1 MLNLKIKEMKKLIIG
16 AVILLVQ
23 MSFGQVTKEL
33 GDFDTVKVYDKL
45 NVKLVQSSEN
55 KIVIKGAREAELEA
69 VNKNGILKI
78 RMPFPKLLSGNDL
91 EVTLY
96 YKHIEL
102 IDVNEGANVTSSEAI
117 KATSFKVSA
126 QEGGKINVDLDVEK
140 LNVSS
145 VSGGEI
151 TLTGKATNQDA
162 KLGAGGYLLASKLST
177 AQTKVS
183 VSAGGK
189 ADVNASTLVD
199 AKVSAGGS
207 IYIYGK
213 PKQINQKTVF
223 GGKIE
228 EVK

>member
-1 MLNLKIKEMKKLIIG
+1 MKKLIIG
-16 AVILLVQ
+16 AAILLVQ

-45 NVKLVQSSEN
+45 SVKLVQSSEN
-55 KIVIKGAREAELEA
+55 KVVIKGAREAEVEA
-69 VNKNGILKI
+69 VNKNGILKL

-91 EVTLY
+91 DITLY
-96 YKHIEL
+96 YKHLEL
-102 IDVNEGANVTSSEAI
+102 IDVNEGANVTSKEAI

-126 QEGGKINVDLDVEK
+126 QEGATINVDLNVDK
-140 LNVSS
+140 LKVSS
-145 VSGGEI
+145 VSGGSI
-151 TLTGKATNQDA
+151 TLTGKAENQVA
-162 KLGAGGYLLASKLST
+162 SLGAGGYLLASKLNTS
-177 AQTKVS
+177 QTTVS

>member
-1 MLNLKIKEMKKLIIG
+1 MKKLIIG
-16 AVILLVQ
+16 AAILFVQ
-23 MSFGQVTKEL
+23 MSFGQVTKDL
-33 GDFDTVKVYDKL
+33 GDFDSVKVFDKL
-45 NVKLVQSSEN
+45 SVKLVQSSEN
-55 KIVIKGAREAELEA
+55 KIVIKGARESEVEV
-69 VNKNGILKI
+69 VNKKGLLKL

-91 EVTLY
+91 DITVY
-96 YKHIEL
+96 YKHLEL
-102 IDVNEGANVTSSEAI
+102 IDVNEGANVTSKEAI

-126 QEGGKINVDLDVEK
+126 QEGGTIDANLDVDK
-140 LNVSS
+140 LKVSS
-145 VSGGEI
+145 VSGGSI
-151 TLTGKATNQDA
+151 TLYGKAANQDA
-162 KLGAGGYLLASKLST
+162 SLGAGGYLLASKLITS
-177 AQTKVS
+177 QTTVS

-189 ADVNASTLVD
+189 ADVNAFTLVD

>member
-1 MLNLKIKEMKKLIIG
+1 MKKLIIG
-16 AVILLVQ
+16 AAILVAQL
-23 MSFGQVTKEL
+23 SFGQVTKDL
-33 GDFDTVKVYDKL
+33 GDFDSVKVFDKL
-45 NVKLVQSSEN
+45 SVKLVQSSEN
-55 KIVIKGAREAELEA
+55 KIVIKGARETELEA

-102 IDVNEGANVTSSEAI
+102 IDVNEGAEVTSKETL

-126 QEGGKINVDLDVEK
+126 QEGGKINVDLNVDK
-140 LNVSS
+140 LKVSS

-151 TLTGKATNQDA
+151 TATGKADNLDA
-162 KLGAGGYLLASKLST
+162 SLGAGGYFLGSKLATS
-177 AQTKVS
+177 QTKVS

-213 PKQINQKTVF
+213 PKQINQKTVL

-228 EVK
+228 EIK

>member
-1 MLNLKIKEMKKLIIG
+1 MKKLLIG
-16 AVILLVQ
+16 VAILFVQ
-23 MSFGQVTKEL
+23 MTFAQVTKEV
-33 GDFDTVKVYDKL
+33 GDFDEVKVFDKL
-45 NVKLVQSSEN
+45 HVKLVASSDN
-55 KIVIKGAREAELEA
+55 KVVIKGARESEVEV
-69 VNKNGILKI
+69 VNKKGILKL
-78 RMPFPKLLSGNDL
+78 RMPFPKLLSGDDL
-91 EVTLY
+91 DITLY

-102 IDVNEGANVTSSEAI
+102 IDVNEGAMVSSKETV

-126 QEGGKINVDLDVEK
+126 QEGGKINVDLDVDK
-140 LNVSS
+140 LKVSS

-162 KLGAGGYLLASKLST
+162 SLGAGGFLLASKLVTS
-177 AQTKVS
+177 QTTVS

-189 ADVNASTLVD
+189 ADVNASTLVE

>member
-1 MLNLKIKEMKKLIIG
+1 MKKLIIG
-16 AVILLVQ
+16 AVILFAQL
-23 MSFGQVTKEL
+23 SFGQVTKEL

-45 NVKLVQSSEN
+45 SVKLVQSSEN
-55 KIVIKGAREAELEA
+55 KLVVKGAREAELEA

-102 IDVNEGANVTSSEAI
+102 IDVNEGAAVTSKETI

-126 QEGGKINVDLDVEK
+126 QEGGKINVDLNVDK
-140 LNVSS
+140 LKVSS

-151 TLTGKATNQDA
+151 TATGKADNLDA
-162 KLGAGGYLLASKLST
+162 GLGAGGYFLGSKLATS
-177 AQTKVS
+177 QTKVS

-213 PKQINQKTVF
+213 PKQINKKTVF

>member
-1 MLNLKIKEMKKLIIG
+1 MKKLIIG
-16 AVILLVQ
+16 AVILFAQL
-23 MSFGQVTKEL
+23 SFGQVTKEL

-45 NVKLVQSSEN
+45 SVKLVQSSEN
-55 KIVIKGAREAELEA
+55 KLVVKGAREAELEA

-102 IDVNEGANVTSSEAI
+102 IDVNEGAAVTSKETI

-126 QEGGKINVDLDVEK
+126 QEGGKINVDLNVDK
-140 LNVSS
+140 LKVSS

-151 TLTGKATNQDA
+151 TATGKADNLDA
-162 KLGAGGYLLASKLST
+162 GLGAGGYFLGSKLATS
-177 AQTKVS
+177 QTKVS

>member
-1 MLNLKIKEMKKLIIG
+1 MKKLIIG
-16 AVILLVQ
+16 AAILVAQ
-23 MSFGQVTKEL
+23 MSFAQVTKNL

-45 NVKLVQSSEN
+45 SVKLVQSSEN
-55 KIVIKGAREAELEA
+55 KIVVKGAREAELEA
-69 VNKNGILKI
+69 VNKNGILKV

-91 EVTLY
+91 EVTVY

-102 IDVNEGANVTSSEAI
+102 IDVNEGASVTSNETI
-117 KATSFKVSA
+117 KATAFKVSA

-151 TLTGKATNQDA
+151 TLSGKASNQDA
-162 KLGAGGYLLASKLST
+162 GLGAGGYLLASKLATS
-177 AQTKVS
+177 QTKVS

-207 IYIYGK
+207 IYIYGN
-213 PKQINQKTVF
+213 PKQINQKTVL

-228 EVK
+228 QVK

>member
-1 MLNLKIKEMKKLIIG
+1 MKKLIIG
-16 AVILLVQ
+16 AAILFVQ
-23 MSFGQVTKEL
+23 MSFGQVTKDL

-45 NVKLVQSSEN
+45 SVKLVQSSEN
-55 KIVIKGAREAELEA
+55 KVVIKGARETELEA
-69 VNKNGILKI
+69 VNKNGVLKL

-102 IDVNEGANVTSSEAI
+102 IDANEGAEVISKEAI

-126 QEGGKINVDLDVEK
+126 QEGAKINVDLNVDK
-140 LNVSS
+140 LKVSS

-151 TLTGKATNQDA
+151 TATGKADNLEA
-162 KLGAGGYLLASKLST
+162 SLGAGGYFLGSKLST
-177 AQTKVS
+177 SQTKVS

>member
-1 MLNLKIKEMKKLIIG
+1 MKKLIIG
-16 AVILLVQ
+16 AAILFVQ

-45 NVKLVQSSEN
+45 SVKLIPSSEN
-55 KIVIKGAREAELEA
+55 KVVIKGAREAELEA
-69 VNKNGILKI
+69 VNKNGVLKL

-102 IDVNEGANVTSSEAI
+102 IDVNEGAEVISKEAI

-126 QEGGKINVDLDVEK
+126 QEGGKINVDLDVDK
-140 LNVSS
+140 LKVSS

-151 TLTGKATNQDA
+151 TATGKADNLDA
-162 KLGAGGYLLASKLST
+162 SLGAGGYFLGSKLATS
-177 AQTKVS
+177 QTKVS

>member
-1 MLNLKIKEMKKLIIG
+1 MKKLIIG
-16 AVILLVQ
+16 AAILFVQ
-23 MSFGQVTKEL
+23 MSFGQVTKEV
-33 GDFDTVKVYDKL
+33 GDFDTVKVFDKL
-45 NVKLVQSSEN
+45 SVKLVQSSEN
-55 KIVIKGAREAELEA
+55 KVVIKGARESEVEV
-69 VNKNGILKI
+69 VNKKGVLKL
-78 RMPFPKLLSGNDL
+78 RMPFPKLLSGDDL
-91 EVTLY
+91 DITLY

-102 IDVNEGANVTSSEAI
+102 IDVNEGAYVSSKEAI

-126 QEGGKINVDLDVEK
+126 QEGGKINAELDVNK
-140 LNVSS
+140 LKVSS

-151 TLTGKATNQDA
+151 TLSGKADNQDA
-162 KLGAGGYLLASKLST
+162 SLGAGGYLLASKLST
-177 AQTKVS
+177 SQTTVS

>member
-1 MLNLKIKEMKKLIIG
+1 MKKLIIG
-16 AVILLVQ
+16 AAILFVQ

-45 NVKLVQSSEN
+45 SVKLVPSSEN
-55 KIVIKGAREAELEA
+55 KVVIKGAREAELEA
-69 VNKNGILKI
+69 VNKNGVLKL

-102 IDVNEGANVTSSEAI
+102 IDVNEGAEVISKEAI

-126 QEGGKINVDLDVEK
+126 QEGGKINVDLDVDK
-140 LNVSS
+140 LKVSS

-151 TLTGKATNQDA
+151 TATGKADNLEA
-162 KLGAGGYLLASKLST
+162 SLGAGGYFLGSKLATS
-177 AQTKVS
+177 QTKVS

>member
-1 MLNLKIKEMKKLIIG
+1 MKKLIIG
-16 AVILLVQ
+16 MLILFLQ
-23 MSFGQVTKEL
+23 MSFGQVTKTL
-33 GDFDTVKVYDKL
+33 GDFDTIKVYDKL

-55 KIVIKGAREAELEA
+55 KLVVKGAREAELEA

-78 RMPFPKLLSGNDL
+78 RMPFPKLLSGEDL

-102 IDVNEGANVTSSEAI
+102 IDVNEGAIVSGSETI

-126 QEGGKINVDLDVEK
+126 QEGGKINVDLEVEK
-140 LNVSS
+140 LKVSS

-151 TLTGKATNQDA
+151 TLTGKASNQVA
-162 KLGAGGYLLASKLST
+162 SLGAGGYLLASKLATS
-177 AQTKVS
+177 QTTVS

-189 ADVNASTLVD
+189 ADVNASMLVD

>member
-1 MLNLKIKEMKKLIIG
+1 MKKLIIG
-16 AVILLVQ
+16 AAILFVQ

-33 GDFDTVKVYDKL
+33 GDFDTVKVFDKL
-45 NVKLVQSSEN
+45 SVKLVQSSEN
-55 KIVIKGAREAELEA
+55 KIVIKGAREAEVEA
-69 VNKNGILKI
+69 VNKNGILKL

-91 EVTLY
+91 DITLY

-102 IDVNEGANVTSSEAI
+102 IDVNEGAEAKSSETI

-126 QEGGKINVDLDVEK
+126 QEGGLINVDLNVDK
-140 LNVSS
+140 LKVSS
-145 VSGGEI
+145 VSGGSI
-151 TLTGKATNQDA
+151 TLTGKAENQVA
-162 KLGAGGYLLASKLST
+162 SLGAGGYLLASKLNTS
-177 AQTKVS
+177 QTTVS

>member
-1 MLNLKIKEMKKLIIG
+1 MRKLIIG
-16 AVILLVQ
+16 VAILFVQ

-33 GDFDTVKVYDKL
+33 GDFDTVKVFDKL
-45 NVKLVQSSEN
+45 SVKLVQGSEN
-55 KIVIKGAREAELEA
+55 KIVIKGARETEVEA
-69 VNKNGILKI
+69 VNKNGILKL

-91 EVTLY
+91 DITLY

-102 IDVNEGANVTSSEAI
+102 IDVNEGATVTSNEAI

-126 QEGGKINVDLDVEK
+126 QEGGIINVDLNVDK
-140 LNVSS
+140 LKVSS
-145 VSGGEI
+145 VSGGSI
-151 TLTGKATNQDA
+151 TLTGKAENQVA
-162 KLGAGGYLLASKLST
+162 SLGAGGYLLASKLNTS
-177 AQTKVS
+177 QTTVS

>member
-1 MLNLKIKEMKKLIIG
+1 MKKLII
-16 AVILLVQ
+16 AAAILVAQL
-23 MSFGQVTKEL
+23 SFGQVTKEL
-33 GDFDTVKVYDKL
+33 GDFDAVKVFDKL
-45 NVKLVQSSEN
+45 SVKLVASSEN
-55 KIVIKGAREAELEA
+55 KIVIKGTREAELEA
-69 VNKNGILKI
+69 VNKNGILKL
-78 RMPFPKLLSGNDL
+78 RMPFPKLLSGDDL
-91 EVTLY
+91 DITLY

-102 IDVNEGANVTSSEAI
+102 IDVNEGATVTSSETI
-117 KATSFKVSA
+117 KVTSFKVSA
-126 QEGGKINVDLDVEK
+126 QEGGKINADLDVDK
-140 LNVSS
+140 LKVSS

-151 TLTGKATNQDA
+151 TLTGKAENQVA
-162 KLGAGGYLLASKLST
+162 SLGAGGYLLASKLITS
-177 AQTKVS
+177 QTTVS

>member
-1 MLNLKIKEMKKLIIG
+1 MKKLII
-16 AVILLVQ
+16 AAAIVFAQL
-23 MSFGQVTKEL
+23 SFSQVTKEL
-33 GDFDTVKVYDKL
+33 GDFDSVKVFDKL
-45 NVKLVQSSEN
+45 YVKLVPSSEN
-55 KIVIKGAREAELEA
+55 KIVIKGARESEVEV
-69 VNKNGILKI
+69 VNKSGLIKL
-78 RMPFPKLLSGNDL
+78 RMPFPKLLSGDDL
-91 EVTLY
+91 DITLY
-96 YKHIEL
+96 YKRIEL
-102 IDVNEGANVTSSEAI
+102 IDVNEGAIASSTETI

-126 QEGGKINVDLDVEK
+126 QEGGKINVDLNVEK
-140 LNVSS
+140 LDVSS

-162 KLGAGGYLLASKLST
+162 KLGAGGYLLASKLDT

>member
-1 MLNLKIKEMKKLIIG
+1 MKKLLIG
-16 AVILLVQ
+16 AAILVAQ
-23 MSFGQVTKEL
+23 MSFGQITKNL
-33 GDFDTVKVYDKL
+33 GDFDSVKVFDKL
-45 NVKLVQSSEN
+45 HVKLVQSSEN
-55 KIVIKGAREAELEA
+55 KIVIKGARESEVEV
-69 VNKNGILKI
+69 VNKQGLLKL
-78 RMPFPKLLSGNDL
+78 RMPFPKLLSGDDL
-91 EVTLY
+91 DITLY
-96 YKHIEL
+96 YNNIEL
-102 IDVNEGANVTSSEAI
+102 IDVNEGAMVSSTEPI
-117 KATSFKVSA
+117 KATAFKVSA
-126 QEGGKINVDLDVEK
+126 QEGGKINVDLDVDK
-140 LNVSS
+140 LKVSS

-162 KLGAGGYLLASKLST
+162 SLGAGGFLLASKLATS
-177 AQTKVS
+177 QTTVS

-189 ADVNASTLVD
+189 ADVNASTLVE

>member
-1 MLNLKIKEMKKLIIG
+1 MKKLIIG
-16 AVILLVQ
+16 AAILFVQ

-45 NVKLVQSSEN
+45 SVKLVQSSEN
-55 KIVIKGAREAELEA
+55 KVVIKGAREAELEA
-69 VNKNGILKI
+69 VNKNGVLKL

-102 IDVNEGANVTSSEAI
+102 IDANEGAEVISKETI

-126 QEGGKINVDLDVEK
+126 QEGAKINVDLNVDK
-140 LNVSS
+140 LKVSS

-151 TLTGKATNQDA
+151 TVTGKADNLDA
-162 KLGAGGYLLASKLST
+162 GLGAGGYFLGSKLATS
-177 AQTKVS
+177 QTKVS

>member
-1 MLNLKIKEMKKLIIG
+1 MKKLIIG
-16 AVILLVQ
+16 AAILFVQ

-45 NVKLVQSSEN
+45 SVKLVQSSEN
-55 KIVIKGAREAELEA
+55 KVVIKGARETELEA
-69 VNKNGILKI
+69 VNKNGVLKL

-102 IDVNEGANVTSSEAI
+102 IDANEGAEVISKEAI

-126 QEGGKINVDLDVEK
+126 QEGAKINVDLNVDK
-140 LNVSS
+140 LKVSS

-151 TLTGKATNQDA
+151 TATGKADNLDA
-162 KLGAGGYLLASKLST
+162 SLGAGGYFLGSKLATS
-177 AQTKVS
+177 QTKVS

>member
-1 MLNLKIKEMKKLIIG
+1 MKKLIIG
-16 AVILLVQ
+16 AVILFAQL
-23 MSFGQVTKEL
+23 SFGQVTKEL
-33 GDFDTVKVYDKL
+33 GDFDTVKVFDKL
-45 NVKLVQSSEN
+45 SVKVVQASEN
-55 KIVIKGAREAELEA
+55 RIVIKGAREAEVEV
-69 VNKNGILKI
+69 VNKNGILKL

-91 EVTLY
+91 SITLY

-102 IDVNEGANVTSSEAI
+102 IDVNEGATVTSNEAI

-126 QEGGKINVDLDVEK
+126 QEGGVINVDLDVDK
-140 LNVSS
+140 LKVSS
-145 VSGGEI
+145 VSGGSI
-151 TLTGKATNQDA
+151 TLAGKAANQDA
-162 KLGAGGYLLASKLST
+162 SLGAGGYLLASKLETS
-177 AQTKVS
+177 QTTVS

>member
-1 MLNLKIKEMKKLIIG
+1 MKKLLIG
-16 AVILLVQ
+16 VAVLFVQ
-23 MSFGQVTKEL
+23 MTFAQVTKEV
-33 GDFDTVKVYDKL
+33 GDFDEVKVFDKL
-45 NVKLVQSSEN
+45 HVKLVASSDN
-55 KIVIKGAREAELEA
+55 KVVIKGARESEVEV
-69 VNKNGILKI
+69 VNKKGILKL
-78 RMPFPKLLSGNDL
+78 RMPFPKLLSGDDL
-91 EVTLY
+91 DITLY

-102 IDVNEGANVTSSEAI
+102 IDVNEGAMVSSKETV

-126 QEGGKINVDLDVEK
+126 QEGGKINVDLDVDK
-140 LNVSS
+140 LKVSS

-162 KLGAGGYLLASKLST
+162 SLGAGGFLLASKLVTS
-177 AQTKVS
+177 QTTVS

-189 ADVNASTLVD
+189 ADVNASTLVE

>member
-1 MLNLKIKEMKKLIIG
+1 
-16 AVILLVQ
+16 

-45 NVKLVQSSEN
+45 SVKLVPSSEN
-55 KIVIKGAREAELEA
+55 KVVIKGTREAELEA
-69 VNKNGILKI
+69 VNKNGILKL

-91 EVTLY
+91 QVTLY

-102 IDVNEGANVTSSEAI
+102 IDANEGAVVTSTEAI

-126 QEGGKINVDLDVEK
+126 QEGAKINVDLNVDK
-140 LNVSS
+140 LKVSS

-151 TLTGKATNQDA
+151 TATGKADNLDA
-162 KLGAGGYLLASKLST
+162 SLGAGGYFLGSKLATS
-177 AQTKVS
+177 QTKVS

>member
-1 MLNLKIKEMKKLIIG
+1 MKKLIIG
-16 AVILLVQ
+16 AAILFVQ

-45 NVKLVQSSEN
+45 SIKLVQSSEN
-55 KIVIKGAREAELEA
+55 KVVIKGARETELEA
-69 VNKNGILKI
+69 VNKNGVLKL

-102 IDVNEGANVTSSEAI
+102 IDVNEGAEVISKEAI

-126 QEGGKINVDLDVEK
+126 QEGGKINVDLDVDK
-140 LNVSS
+140 LKVSS

-151 TLTGKATNQDA
+151 TATGKADNLDA
-162 KLGAGGYLLASKLST
+162 NLGAGGYFLGSKLATS
-177 AQTKVS
+177 QTKVS

>member
-1 MLNLKIKEMKKLIIG
+1 MKKLIIG
-16 AVILLVQ
+16 TAILIAQ
-23 MSFGQVTKEL
+23 ISFAQVTKEL
-33 GDFDTVKVYDKL
+33 GDFDTVKVFDKL
-45 NVKLVQSSEN
+45 SVKLVQSSEN
-55 KIVIKGAREAELEA
+55 KVVVKGAREAELEA
-69 VNKNGILKI
+69 VNKNGILKL

-91 EVTLY
+91 DITLY

-102 IDVNEGANVTSSEAI
+102 IDVNEGAAVTSNETL

-126 QEGGKINVDLDVEK
+126 QEGGKINVDLNVDK
-140 LNVSS
+140 LKVSS

-151 TLTGKATNQDA
+151 TATGKADNLDA
-162 KLGAGGYLLASKLST
+162 SLGAGGYFLGSKLATS
-177 AQTKVS
+177 QTKVS

>member
-1 MLNLKIKEMKKLIIG
+1 MKKLIIG
-16 AVILLVQ
+16 AAILFVQ
-23 MSFGQVTKEL
+23 MSFGQVTKDL

-45 NVKLVQSSEN
+45 SVKLVQSSEN
-55 KIVIKGAREAELEA
+55 KVVIKGARETELEA
-69 VNKNGILKI
+69 VNKNGVLKL

-102 IDVNEGANVTSSEAI
+102 IDANEGAEVTSKEAI

-126 QEGGKINVDLDVEK
+126 QEGAKINVDLNVDK
-140 LNVSS
+140 LKVSS

-151 TLTGKATNQDA
+151 TATGKADNLDA
-162 KLGAGGYLLASKLST
+162 SLGAGGYFLGSKLATS
-177 AQTKVS
+177 QTKVS

>member
-1 MLNLKIKEMKKLIIG
+1 MKKLLIG
-16 AVILLVQ
+16 AAILVAQ

-45 NVKLVQSSEN
+45 SVKIVQSSEN
-55 KIVIKGAREAELEA
+55 KVVIKGARETELEA

-102 IDVNEGANVTSSEAI
+102 IDVNEGAEVTSKETL

-126 QEGGKINVDLDVEK
+126 QEGGKINVDLDVDK

-151 TLTGKATNQDA
+151 TLTGKASNQDA
-162 KLGAGGYLLASKLST
+162 SLGAGGYLLASKLATS
-177 AQTKVS
+177 QTKVS

-213 PKQINQKTVF
+213 PKQINQKTVL

>member
-1 MLNLKIKEMKKLIIG
+1 MKKLIIG
-16 AVILLVQ
+16 AAILFVQ

-33 GDFDTVKVYDKL
+33 GDFETVKAFDKL
-45 NVKLVQSSEN
+45 SVKLVQASEN
-55 KIVIKGAREAELEA
+55 KIVIKGARESEVEV
-69 VNKNGILKI
+69 VNKNGILKL
-78 RMPFPKLLSGNDL
+78 RMPFPKLLSGDDL
-91 EVTLY
+91 DITLY

-102 IDVNEGANVTSSEAI
+102 IDANEGAIVTSSEAI

-126 QEGGKINVDLDVEK
+126 QEGAKIKVDLDVDK
-140 LNVSS
+140 LKVSS

-151 TLTGKATNQDA
+151 TLTGKASNQDA
-162 KLGAGGYLLASKLST
+162 SLGAGGYLLASKLITS
-177 AQTKVS
+177 QTTVS

>member
-1 MLNLKIKEMKKLIIG
+1 MRKLIIG
-16 AVILLVQ
+16 AAIIFVQ

-33 GDFDTVKVYDKL
+33 GDFDTVKVFDKL
-45 NVKLVQSSEN
+45 SVKLVQSSEN
-55 KIVIKGAREAELEA
+55 KIVIKGTREAELEA
-69 VNKNGILKI
+69 VNKNGILKL

-91 EVTLY
+91 QVTLY
-96 YKHIEL
+96 YKHLEL
-102 IDVNEGANVTSSEAI
+102 IDVNEGAEVKSDEAI

-126 QEGGKINVDLDVEK
+126 QEGGIIDVGLDVDK
-140 LNVSS
+140 LKVSS
-145 VSGGEI
+145 VSGGKI
-151 TLTGKATNQDA
+151 TLTGKVTNQDA
-162 KLGAGGYLLASKLST
+162 SLGAGGYLLASKLETS
-177 AQTKVS
+177 QTTVS

>member
-1 MLNLKIKEMKKLIIG
+1 MKKLIIG
-16 AVILLVQ
+16 AAILFVQ

-45 NVKLVQSSEN
+45 SVKLIPSSEN
-55 KIVIKGAREAELEA
+55 KVVIKGAREAELEA
-69 VNKNGILKI
+69 VNKNGVLKL

-102 IDVNEGANVTSSEAI
+102 IDVNEGAEVVSKDAI

-126 QEGGKINVDLDVEK
+126 QEGGKINVDLDVDK
-140 LNVSS
+140 LKVSS

-151 TLTGKATNQDA
+151 TATGKADNLDA
-162 KLGAGGYLLASKLST
+162 SLGAGGYFLGSKLATS
-177 AQTKVS
+177 QTKVS

>member
-1 MLNLKIKEMKKLIIG
+1 MKKLIIV
-16 AVILLVQ
+16 VIILFIQ

-55 KIVIKGAREAELEA
+55 KIVIKGARESELEA

-78 RMPFPKLLSGNDL
+78 RMPFPKLLSGDDL
-91 EVTLY
+91 DVTLY

-102 IDVNEGANVTSSEAI
+102 IDVNEGAEVTSDETI

-126 QEGGKINVDLDVEK
+126 QEGGKINVDLDVDK
-140 LNVSS
+140 LKVSS

-151 TLTGKATNQDA
+151 TATGKADHLDA
-162 KLGAGGYLLASKLST
+162 GLGAGGYFLGSKLATS
-177 AQTKVS
+177 QTKVS

>member
-1 MLNLKIKEMKKLIIG
+1 MRKLIIG
-16 AVILLVQ
+16 AAILVAQ
-23 MSFGQVTKEL
+23 MSFAQVTKEL
-33 GDFDTVKVYDKL
+33 GEFDTVKVYDKL
-45 NVKLVQSSEN
+45 SVKLVPSSEN
-55 KIVIKGAREAELEA
+55 KIVIKGARETELEA
-69 VNKNGILKI
+69 VNKNGILKL

-91 EVTLY
+91 DVTLY
-96 YKHIEL
+96 YKRLEL
-102 IDVNEGANVTSSEAI
+102 IDVNEGALVTGNETI
-117 KATSFKVSA
+117 KSTSFKVSA
-126 QEGGKINVDLDVEK
+126 QEGGKINVDLNVDK
-140 LNVSS
+140 LKVSS

-151 TLTGKATNQDA
+151 TVTGKADNLDA
-162 KLGAGGYLLASKLST
+162 SLGAGGYFLGSKLATS
-177 AQTKVS
+177 QTKVS

>member
-1 MLNLKIKEMKKLIIG
+1 MKKLIIV
-16 AVILLVQ
+16 AAILLVQ

-33 GDFDTVKVYDKL
+33 GDFDSVKVFDKL
-45 NVKLVQSSEN
+45 SVKLVQSSEN
-55 KIVIKGAREAELEA
+55 KIVIKGARESEVEV
-69 VNKNGILKI
+69 VNKKGLLKL

-91 EVTLY
+91 DITVY
-96 YKHIEL
+96 YKRLEL
-102 IDVNEGANVTSSEAI
+102 IDVNEGASVSSKDVI
-117 KATSFKVSA
+117 KATVFKVSA
-126 QEGGKINVDLDVEK
+126 QEGGVINVDLNVDK
-140 LNVSS
+140 LKVSS
-145 VSGGEI
+145 VSGGSI
-151 TLTGKATNQDA
+151 TLTGKAENQVA
-162 KLGAGGYLLASKLST
+162 SLGAGGYLLASKLETS
-177 AQTKVS
+177 QTTVS

>member
-1 MLNLKIKEMKKLIIG
+1 MKKLIIG
-16 AVILLVQ
+16 AAILFVQ

-33 GDFDTVKVYDKL
+33 GEFDTVKVYDKL
-45 NVKLVQSSEN
+45 SVKVVQSSEN
-55 KIVIKGAREAELEA
+55 KVVIKGAREAELEA
-69 VNKNGILKI
+69 VNKNGILKL

-91 EVTLY
+91 QVTLY

-102 IDVNEGANVTSSEAI
+102 IDANEGAAVTSDGTV

-126 QEGGKINVDLDVEK
+126 QEGAKINVDLDVDK
-140 LNVSS
+140 LKVSS

-151 TLTGKATNQDA
+151 TATGKAANLDA
-162 KLGAGGYLLASKLST
+162 SLGAGGYFLGSKLATS
-177 AQTKVS
+177 QTKVS

>member
-1 MLNLKIKEMKKLIIG
+1 MKKLIIG
-16 AVILLVQ
+16 VAILVAQL
-23 MSFGQVTKEL
+23 SFSQVTKEL
-33 GDFDTVKVYDKL
+33 GDFDSVKVFDKL
-45 NVKLVQSSEN
+45 SVKLVQSSEN
-55 KIVIKGAREAELEA
+55 KIVIKGARESEVEV
-69 VNKNGILKI
+69 VNKSGLLKL
-78 RMPFPKLLSGNDL
+78 RMPFPKLLSGDDL
-91 EVTLY
+91 DITLY

-102 IDVNEGANVTSSEAI
+102 IDVNEGAIVSSKETI

-126 QEGGKINVDLDVEK
+126 QEGGKINADVDVEK

-151 TLTGKATNQDA
+151 TLTGKASNQNA
-162 KLGAGGYLLASKLST
+162 KLGAGGYLLASKLNT
-177 AQTKVS
+177 AQTNVS

-189 ADVNASTLVD
+189 ADVNASTLVE

>member
-1 MLNLKIKEMKKLIIG
+1 MKKLIIG
-16 AVILLVQ
+16 AAILVAQL
-23 MSFGQVTKEL
+23 SFGQVTKEL
-33 GDFDTVKVYDKL
+33 GDFDSVKVFDKL
-45 NVKLVQSSEN
+45 HVKLVQSSDN
-55 KIVIKGAREAELEA
+55 KIVIKGARESEVEV
-69 VNKNGILKI
+69 VNKQGLLKL
-78 RMPFPKLLSGNDL
+78 RMPFPKLLSGDDL
-91 EVTLY
+91 DITVY

-102 IDVNEGANVTSSEAI
+102 IDVNEGAVVTSKETI

-126 QEGGKINVDLDVEK
+126 QEGGKINADVDVDK

-151 TLTGKATNQDA
+151 TLSGKASNQDA
-162 KLGAGGYLLASKLST
+162 KLGAGGYLLASKLDT

-228 EVK
+228 EIK